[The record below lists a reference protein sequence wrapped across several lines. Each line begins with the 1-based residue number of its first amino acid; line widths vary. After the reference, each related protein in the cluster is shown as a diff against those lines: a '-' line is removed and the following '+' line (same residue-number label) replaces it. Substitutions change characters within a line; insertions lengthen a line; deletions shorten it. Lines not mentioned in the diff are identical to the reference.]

1 MCDLCIIIF
10 LVMSTIFSFLCI
22 RRTPPHR
29 RWFSYVHFVP
39 EPLVTSAV
47 DVELICKICITTRL
61 KDATQLER
69 PRDIFRAE
77 EEIAHL
83 HGVAHYPVG
92 DDAGPET
99 LAGFCGVV
107 F

>member
-1 MCDLCIIIF
+1 MYDLCIIIF
-10 LVMSTIFSFLCI
+10 LVCRHFSFLCI
-22 RRTPPHR
+22 RRTPPC
-29 RWFSYVHFVP
+29 RWFPYVHLVP
-39 EPLVTSAV
+39 EPLVTTSI
-47 DVELICKICITTRL
+47 DIKLIRKIRITTRL

-83 HGVAHYPVG
+83 HGIAHHPVG
-92 DDAGPET
+92 DDAGTET